1 MRMAYW
7 KEVKKKILSVFLAGN
22 GFQDFQIDEEPYEQT
37 TTSFE
42 GSEYIYG
49 VGIDVK
55 KVKNVPNLKHGWIG
69 IYCRATFAAS
79 TKPVSKKEKIT
90 VNILGVHGSQDDTIY
105 QNCRALLIE
114 HAQKTVNFVLENFPT
129 I

>member
-1 MRMAYW
+1 VAYW
-7 KEVKKKILSVFLAGN
+7 KEVKKQILSVFLAGN
-22 GFQDFQIDEEPYEQT
+22 GFQDFQIDNEPYEKT

-55 KVKNVPNLKHGWIG
+55 KVKNVPNLKRCWIG
-69 IYCRATFAAS
+69 IYCKATFSAS
-79 TKPVSKKEKIT
+79 TQPVSKRNKIT
-90 VNILGVHGSQDDTIY
+90 VNIFGVKGVQDDAAFK
-105 QNCRALLIE
+105 NCRALLIE
-114 HAQKTVNFVLENFPT
+114 HAQKIVNFILENFPT